1 MNPQKRFPLSSF
13 SSRMLLMLC
22 ILGGLIGAPPG
33 VSAAEKKDLPPRS
46 LSVSPEYTGV
56 VVPQGE
62 DVSMD
67 LIVANRGQSSED
79 VSLSLPEI
87 PEGWDARITTYS
99 FQVTGIHVESDTTKR
114 LTLKAEPGEDVSPGT
129 YTFSIEARSADGKL
143 KETTR
148 LRVTVT
154 PKEEAVKTRD
164 VSITTS
170 YPVLQGPT
178 DAEFEFSV
186 DVENKLS
193 QDTTYNLSA
202 QGPKDW
208 EIRFKP
214 AYEEKLISSLRI
226 KAGQSKSTAVVVKPQ
241 SSAGPGEYPVRVK
254 VSSDQAQAEV
264 DLMVVLTGTHKV
276 EVGTVDGLLSLR
288 TQQGKTATLSFYVK
302 NSGSAPQQNLRFLSF
317 QPENWEVTF
326 EPESM
331 DILPPGELRQ
341 VVMSVTP
348 SEQALVGD
356 YSVSLAVQGTK
367 VSKDLELRV
376 TVRASTVWGWVGIG
390 LILFVIAGLVILFI
404 RMGRR

>member
-1 MNPQKRFPLSSF
+1 MNPQKRFPLLFFSF
-13 SSRMLLMLC
+13 LMILMAC
-22 ILGGLIGAPPG
+22 ILGALLGAPPG
-33 VSAAEKKDLPPRS
+33 ASAAEKKDLPPRS

-56 VVPQGE
+56 RVPQGE

-67 LIVANRGQSSED
+67 LLVANRGRSAED
-79 VSLSLPEI
+79 VSLSLPEV
-87 PEGWDARITTYS
+87 PEGWEARISTYS
-99 FQVTGIHVESDTTKR
+99 FQVTGVHVESDTTKR

-129 YTFSIEARSADGKL
+129 YTFPIEARSADGKL
-143 KETTR
+143 TTTTR
-148 LRVTVT
+148 LRITVT
-154 PKEEAVKTRD
+154 PKEEAVQTRD

-186 DVENKLS
+186 DVENKLA

-208 EIRFKP
+208 EIHFKP
-214 AYEEKLISSLRI
+214 AYEEKLISSLHI
-226 KAGQSKSTAVVVKPQ
+226 KAGQSRSTAVVVKPHP
-241 SSAGPGEYPVRVK
+241 SAGPGEYPVGVK

-264 DLMVVLTGTHKV
+264 DLTVVLTGTHKV
-276 EVGTVDGLLSLR
+276 EVGTADGLLSLR
-288 TQQGKTATLSFYVK
+288 TQQGETATLSFYVK

-317 QPENWEVTF
+317 QPENWKVTF
-326 EPESM
+326 EPESL
-331 DILPPGELRQ
+331 DSLPPGELRQ
-341 VVMSVTP
+341 VEVAVTP

-390 LILFVIAGLVILFI
+390 LILLVIAGLVVLFI
-404 RMGRR
+404 RMGRH